1 MATQRPSFTRS
12 DTDLNAENSATT
24 SRDEE
29 KIALDNKTASA
40 DTADVE
46 GSPLFDVTQED
57 HFGEVAVLTDAK
69 DVLTHVIHV
78 HDDPTLSPWTLRA
91 WFVGE
96 LHRFVHFSLIH
107 ALTFTSHWAGHI
119 RISPP
124 GDLLF
129 QASGHLRIGCIH
141 DCHWLCP
148 WRAPRPDS
156 TKGRVPHLTQSFPI
170 QL

>member
-12 DTDLNAENSATT
+12 DTDLNVENSSTP
-24 SRDEE
+24 SRDVE
-29 KIALDNKTASA
+29 KIAIDNKTASA

-46 GSPLFDVTQED
+46 GSPVFGVTQED

-78 HDDPTLSPWTLRA
+78 DDDPTLSPWTLRA

-96 LHRFVHFSLIH
+96 LHHFVHLSLIH
-107 ALTFTSHWAGHI
+107 ALIFTSHWAGHI

-129 QASGHLRIGCIH
+129 QAPGHLRIGCIH

-156 TKGRVPHLTQSFPI
+156 TKGRVPHLP
-170 QL
+170 

>member
-46 GSPLFDVTQED
+46 CSPLFDVTQED

-78 HDDPTLSPWTLRA
+78 HDDPT
-91 WFVGE
+91 
-96 LHRFVHFSLIH
+96 
-107 ALTFTSHWAGHI
+107 
-119 RISPP
+119 
-124 GDLLF
+124 
-129 QASGHLRIGCIH
+129 
-141 DCHWLCP
+141 
-148 WRAPRPDS
+148 
-156 TKGRVPHLTQSFPI
+156 
-170 QL
+170 